1 MPRGDRTGPM
11 GEGPMTGRGAGTC
24 AGYDM
29 PGYAHPFPRGG
40 FGRGW
45 GRGGGRGWARGMGRG
60 FRWRHWHYAMGMPAW
75 PRFGYGPAWGPP
87 PMDYGPYAPS
97 PDEELDARKEQAQWL
112 KEELEAISQRIEELE
127 GEE

>member
-45 GRGGGRGWARGMGRG
+45 GYGRARGRGR
-60 FRWRHWHYAMGMPAW
+60 RWRPAMGHPMGYPW
-75 PRFGYGPAWGPP
+75 GHPGGPRFGYGPAWGPP

-97 PDEELDARKEQAQWL
+97 PDEELDALKEQAQWL